1 MSTPSEPAPRPRDVV
16 LPRAAAEAS
25 VRRSAETA
33 GRAVG
38 GGVDRLVAEV
48 RRELAGELRARVRV
62 RLLGQP
68 VEWLVEQLLDLALPY
83 AETANPAPH
92 AAPLGDAD
100 TTAPIPAPVREEHGE
115 SAAEESRIQGSGVG
129 ESGAEERR
137 IQGSGVGESGVEQA
151 GEEGDG
157 ECGVRAARVRE
168 LCLDEQTLGALAER
182 YSALDR
188 AALREC
194 GLLVDPPAKGGPLL
208 GPAHRS
214 PEGEELLGEVKD
226 VLHALLFCGP
236 GEGVMLDRV
245 QRELLTLTVPRAKAH
260 AVAFLTPA
268 GAEGTWGDPG
278 PRAHDDRAP
287 NALLQVEYGETANGL
302 VGHGLVAALRLIN
315 ELEINE
321 QVLYA
326 RMEDAEQSPP
336 PTDGGEAVA
345 RA

>member
-83 AETANPAPH
+83 AEAANPAPH
-92 AAPLGDAD
+92 PAPLGDAD

-115 SAAEESRIQGSGVG
+115 SGAEESRMRGSGV
-129 ESGAEERR
+129 E
-137 IQGSGVGESGVEQA
+137 ESGVEQA

-157 ECGVRAARVRE
+157 ECGVRGARMRE
-168 LCLDEQTLGALAER
+168 LCLDEQTLAALAER

-214 PEGEELLGEVKD
+214 PQGEELLGEVKD
-226 VLHALLFCGP
+226 VLRALLFCGP
-236 GEGVMLDRV
+236 DDGVMLDRV

-260 AVAFLTPA
+260 AVAFLTPP

-287 NALLQVEYGETANGL
+287 DALLQVEYGETANGL

-321 QVLYA
+321 QVLHA
-326 RMEDAEQSPP
+326 HMEDAEQST
-336 PTDGGEAVA
+336 PTD
-345 RA
+345 